1 MEVDEFLD
9 SETDRLE
16 HNKSSNS
23 TQGQKSTFV
32 AAFSNLKNSEFYK
45 ESEDALELFLKDDSA
60 GVAAKPNTIKSN
72 AVLVSPKQ
80 RGNLLLKS
88 ICNVPWEYMEII
100 PDYVMGKTTCALFLS
115 LRYHNLNPD
124 YINER
129 LKLLGK
135 QYELRVLLVQV
146 DIKDPHHALKN
157 LVRICILADLTLMLA
172 WSAEEAGKIIET
184 YKMYENKPP
193 DLIMER
199 MDKLSSPHQRLVS
212 VLTSIRSINRTDA
225 TTLLSTFGS
234 LERLLRASPETLAL
248 CPGLGPSK
256 AARLHKVLHQPF
268 LRDRRSTAGK

>member
-1 MEVDEFLD
+1 MASLVLTD
-9 SETDRLE
+9 SFEKLPDQIMYSHAE
-16 HNKSSNS
+16 PS
-23 TQGQKSTFV
+23 
-32 AAFSNLKNSEFYK
+32 AFSNLKNSEFYK
-45 ESEDALELFLKDDSA
+45 ESEDALELFLNEDNA

-199 MDKLSSPHQRLVS
+199 MDRLSSPHQRLVS

-268 LRDRRSTAGK
+268 LRDRRSSTGK